1 MKKLNNWHSV
11 YRHIAELLNEFYL
24 TYQSKSPAE
33 LYKKLANS
41 DFGNSNSRL
50 FNFDLYENHKGLD
63 PIQVF
68 CTFNYSRIS
77 NESRVNNLRLL
88 LAALDSKAEIS
99 LDIDF
104 AGIPAPVITRVIQY
118 RGVNFQNEIWVEFNK
133 IFEKGLAGINQKTFN
148 SFRNW
153 KGIDI
158 PSFTMFLF
166 WMDSEQFLPLDQ
178 NTVTFLKSYNLVS
191 TRPQTYSEYKT
202 SIQSI
207 KTIGYKSNNDTD
219 TLRLIVKDAYN
230 FSDKKTTEYV
240 ISGSTAS
247 VISSVNRLPNSI
259 IEIQKQAT
267 QKRKELFKN
276 FEIIAIRP
284 KAKEKRRDESDKQKH
299 LKNLLE
305 GQLYQ
310 LYEAYVFSEDNDE
323 IIKYDKSKEVDI
335 FDVNGLNVSISAIVG
350 KNGSG
355 KSTLIELL
363 YLIVNKIAYGK
374 KMESDLKLIDEEIF
388 ADLFFKSD
396 KVYKVS
402 VGDKTKLF
410 EYEFDDEQQL
420 YKQVTKEQECEKKF
434 HDFDIECF
442 CYSLV
447 INYSLYGLN
456 AKMIGD
462 WINPLFHK
470 NDSYQVPIVLNPKR
484 DDGIINVNI
493 EDGLAKSRLLSN
505 LLEPGLIDFDKK
517 EIPELVP
524 GAVPF
529 KLDFVL
535 DDEKIRRK
543 RQVYEKINGRK
554 ISKRDVNKVIKY
566 YDLNVSDSVEFP
578 DQAKEYIY
586 LKTIT
591 IAHNYPKFN
600 KKYKSVVKQL
610 NDKKKLVEYIGLLK
624 EEESHITFKLRQA
637 INYLQYGLYNTE
649 GNNLVLSLSAEI
661 EKLKISNTSDEELRT
676 IDLIPPPFLKTNV
689 VFQHGGDFN
698 SLSSGEKQQ
707 VFSIN
712 TIVYH
717 LYNIKS
723 VMVYNGIYKYNC
735 VNIVFDE
742 VELYFHPDMQRT
754 YVNNLLKRIGTLGLN
769 VDNDINNINI
779 IFVTHSPFILSD
791 IPKSNV
797 LRLAVNKEGLSNP
810 SVPEKNTFA
819 ANVHELLADS
829 FFLSS
834 SIGEFAKNKI
844 NEIIAFYLRVKN
856 ARIPKELL
864 SLQRE
869 YENLKELY
877 AKILDNIG
885 EDVVYGLIKN
895 HIEFIEEQLMEVNT
909 KITL

>member
-1 MKKLNNWHSV
+1 MKKLDSWHSI

-24 TYQSKSPAE
+24 TYQSKSSAE

-50 FNFDLYENHKGLD
+50 FNFDLYDSHKGLD

-77 NESRVNNLRLL
+77 NESRVKNLRLL
-88 LAALDSKAEIS
+88 LSALESKAEMS
-99 LDIDF
+99 LGIDF
-104 AGIPAPVITRVIQY
+104 TGIPAPIITRVIQF

-133 IFEKGLAGINQKTFN
+133 VFEKGVTGINQKTFN
-148 SFRNW
+148 SIRTW
-153 KGIDI
+153 KGIDT

-166 WMDSEQFLPLDQ
+166 WVDSEQFLPLDQ
-178 NTVTFLKSYNLVS
+178 KTITFLKLYGLIPARPSSYD
-191 TRPQTYSEYKT
+191 EYKT
-202 SIQSI
+202 CLQKI
-207 KTIGYKSNNDTD
+207 KTFGYKSINSESAI
-219 TLRLIVKDAYN
+219 RLIVSDAYN
-230 FSDKKTTEYV
+230 FSDKSYLGPI
-240 ISGSTAS
+240 ISGTTAS
-247 VISSVNRLPNSI
+247 I
-259 IEIQKQAT
+259 IAEGRTEEAILEQIQQQAA
-267 QKRKELFKN
+267 KNRKELFKN

-284 KAKEKRRDESDKQKH
+284 KHKQGNSTKGGKQRH
-299 LKNLLE
+299 LKNLIT

-310 LYEAYVFSEDNDE
+310 FYASYVFSDNDDATIE
-323 IIKYDKSKEVDI
+323 YNNAKEVDI
-335 FDVNGLNVSISAIVG
+335 FGINGLNVSISAIVG

-355 KSTLIELL
+355 KSTLIELF
-363 YLIVNKIAYGK
+363 YLIVNKIAYVKEMKAG
-374 KMESDLKLIDEEIF
+374 LKLINEEVF

-402 VGDKTKLF
+402 VGNTIQLF
-410 EYEFDDEQQL
+410 EYKFDDELKL
-420 YKQVTKEQECEKKF
+420 YKQVTKDHESEKTF
-434 HDFDIECF
+434 HDFDIESF

-456 AKMIGD
+456 AKIIGD

-484 DDGIINVNI
+484 DNGVVDVNI

-505 LLEPGLIDFDKK
+505 LLEPDLIDFDKK
-517 EIPELVP
+517 IVPELVP
-524 GAVPF
+524 GAVPC
-529 KLDFVL
+529 KLEFIL

-543 RQVYEKINGRK
+543 RNIYEKFNDKK
-554 ISKRDVNKVIKY
+554 ISKRDINKVIKY
-566 YDLNVSDSVEFP
+566 YDLKILDSVEFV
-578 DQAKEYIY
+578 DEAKEYIY

-591 IAHNYPKFN
+591 IAHSYPKF
-600 KKYKSVVKQL
+600 KPYKAVASRLDEEEKLSKYV
-610 NDKKKLVEYIGLLK
+610 GLLK
-624 EEESHITFKLRQA
+624 IERSHITFKLRQA
-637 INYLQYGLYNTE
+637 INYLQFGLYQTE
-649 GNNLVLSLSAEI
+649 GDNSVLSLSAKI
-661 EKLKISNTSDEELRT
+661 EKLKIGNTSEEEIRT
-676 IDLIPPPFLKTNV
+676 IDLTPPSFLKTNV

-723 VMVYNGIYKYNC
+723 VMVYQGIYKYNC
-735 VNIVFDE
+735 VNVIFDE

-797 LRLAVNKEGLSNP
+797 LRLEVSEEGLSNP
-810 SVPEKNTFA
+810 GVPEKNTFA

-844 NEIIAFYLRVKN
+844 NEIIAFYIKVKN
-856 ARIPKELL
+856 ARNTKELL
-864 SLQRE
+864 SLKKE

-877 AKILDNIG
+877 TKILDNIG
-885 EDVVYGLIKN
+885 EDVIQGLMKN
-895 HIEFIEEQLMEVNT
+895 HIEFIDEKLTEVHT
-909 KITL
+909 KIAL